1 MKLSGYQSSASLFRT
16 NSCCIRYLMQE
27 EPFVDLTGNFPLF
40 PKSLRPLT
48 QDLVCFGATG
58 PTWHIV
64 AVRQGRV
71 VFCKDCTN
79 FVSPHVKHT
88 TIHTFLEVLLR
99 KAFSTDISGA
109 GIGSS
114 TFEDEEINMSVY
126 HLCHKLHF
134 GLNMKQLTKNN
145 HQLSST
151 TLPLNQ

>member
-1 MKLSGYQSSASLFRT
+1 MWGLQEPYRAITVAIETVFNTGFSHPKWKKSSIDLS
-16 NSCCIRYLMQE
+16 
-27 EPFVDLTGNFPLF
+27 GNFPLF

-99 KAFSTDISGA
+99 KVLSADISGA

-114 TFEDEEINMSVY
+114 TFEDEEIN
-126 HLCHKLHF
+126 
-134 GLNMKQLTKNN
+134 N
-145 HQLSST
+145 T
-151 TLPLNQ
+151 TLLSMVGLPAFQFGRNMPKID